1 MVKSNTTQILSRT
14 TIFLFL
20 LLLSVITL
28 LPFIFLLLAS
38 FKPAIELFRF
48 GLSLNIDFSKLTLK
62 NYEFIFSREGS
73 RFTTWFINSIKITIV
88 YVIISLFLSSMVG
101 YAFGVYNFKGKRM
114 LFYLVLFTMMLP
126 IELLILPLYKEVVY
140 FKLIDTMWGVILPF
154 AVSPIAIF
162 FFRQYASTLPKELMD
177 SARIDGCSEFR
188 IYFQIMIPLMLPA
201 IGAMTILLGMN
212 SWNSFI
218 WPLIVLR
225 SEENFTLPI
234 GLSALLTPY
243 GNDYETLIA
252 GSVVSILPV
261 LILFIF
267 NQRAF
272 ISGLTL
278 GGVKG

>member
-1 MVKSNTTQILSRT
+1 MKSNTIRIIGIIS
-14 TIFLFL
+14 IFLFL
-20 LLLSVITL
+20 IIISITTL
-28 LPFIFLLLAS
+28 LPLIFLVIAS

-48 GLSLNIDFSKLTLK
+48 GLSFNIDISKLTLK

-73 RFTTWFINSIKITIV
+73 RFTTWFFNSIKITVV
-88 YVIISLFLSSMVG
+88 YVIISLFFSSMVG
-101 YAFGVYNFKGKRM
+101 YALGVYHFKGKRI
-114 LFYLVLFTMMLP
+114 LFYMVLFTMMLP
-126 IELLILPLYKEVVY
+126 IELLILPLYKEMVY
-140 FKLIDTMWGVILPF
+140 FKLIDTCGGVILPF
-154 AVSPIAIF
+154 AVSPMAVF

-177 SARIDGCSEFR
+177 SARIDGCSEYR
-188 IYFQIMIPLMLPA
+188 IYFQIMMPLMLPA
-201 IGAMTILLGMN
+201 IGAMVILLGMN

-225 SEENFTLPI
+225 SEEKFTLPI

-278 GGVKG
+278 GGIKG